1 MIIEILI
8 VFIKYLIT
16 GILPI
21 LAILLTWLTLREMQ
35 IQRRQSYIPDI
46 MVKNCYKYMIVDK
59 ISDNIYFSDNKENE
73 VENIEDI
80 PKGFE
85 LNILNIGM
93 GTAKNVNV
101 NFEIL
106 NIEFLIS
113 KIEGCAFQKEGKF
126 TYFKAL
132 NKSYY
137 FNESLVNNYFF
148 TYILNIEKETS
159 FKKIFIPFY
168 LFDIIYSIIFINK
181 NNEEEMNKNFENNIE
196 VLMNISFEDIS
207 GNIYKKV
214 KKLQVDVVSID
225 IKKDINIIM
234 FEVKEKNNL

>member
-1 MIIEILI
+1 MEVRVVIIEILI

-106 NIEFLIS
+106 TSSRTLPS
-113 KIEGCAFQKEGKF
+113 KHTSTLSQP
-126 TYFKAL
+126 L
-132 NKSYY
+132 NPQTA
-137 FNESLVNNYFF
+137 NELTKMPRHERVNLS
-148 TYILNIEKETS
+148 TRT
-159 FKKIFIPFY
+159 
-168 LFDIIYSIIFINK
+168 
-181 NNEEEMNKNFENNIE
+181 
-196 VLMNISFEDIS
+196 
-207 GNIYKKV
+207 
-214 KKLQVDVVSID
+214 
-225 IKKDINIIM
+225 
-234 FEVKEKNNL
+234 